1 MGRGTGEDYEMNA
14 STEMNASKLRKLIG
28 KLKKTGLWGDEP
40 VTEERKQEIIHNWKC
55 WKITK

>member
-1 MGRGTGEDYEMNA
+1 MNA